1 MTPTRTDYAG
11 HRVDLRE
18 SRVRKLLGLLESE
31 TTGRVL
37 DVGCAGG
44 ELAALLATRG
54 WRVHGADIEPALVD
68 AARGRGLDARVV
80 DLDRAP
86 LPWPDAAF
94 DAVVAAEVI
103 EHVVDTDHLLAE
115 IARVLRPGGAL
126 VVSTPNLASLE
137 NRVRLLLGRYPMWMD
152 VGVDGAGHLRYYT
165 PRVLRHQLARH
176 GLRVER
182 HVGNWVPLVPQ
193 RWLDDRRAPWLA
205 VTGDWWPSL
214 AMGIVMKARRG
225 AGRPHAERAP

>member
-1 MTPTRTDYAG
+1 MTSARTNYAQ

-18 SRVRKLLGLLESE
+18 SRIRKLLALLGTE
-31 TTGRVL
+31 TPARLL

-54 WRVHGADIEPALVD
+54 WRVQGAEAERALAE
-68 AARGRGLDARVV
+68 AARARGVDTRAV
-80 DLDRAP
+80 DLDRAS
-86 LPWPDAAF
+86 LPWSDGAF

-103 EHVVDTDHLLAE
+103 EHVIDTDHLLAE
-115 IARVLRPGGAL
+115 IARVLRPGGA
-126 VVSTPNLASLE
+126 VVITTPNLASLE
-137 NRVRLLLGRYPMWMD
+137 NRLRLLLGRYPMWMD
-152 VGVDGAGHLRYYT
+152 VGVEGAGHLRYYT
-165 PRVLRHQLARH
+165 PRMLRYQLARH
-176 GLRVER
+176 GLHVER

-214 AMGIVMKARRG
+214 AMGIVMKARRT
-225 AGRPHAERAP
+225 

>member
-1 MTPTRTDYAG
+1 MNDARTDYAE

-18 SRVRKLLGLLESE
+18 SRIRKLLYLLEAE
-31 TTGRVL
+31 TPGRLL

-54 WRVHGADIEPALVD
+54 WRVQGAEAEATLVE
-68 AARGRGLDARVV
+68 AARARGVATRVV

-86 LPWPDAAF
+86 LPWADGAF
-94 DAVVAAEVI
+94 DAVVAAEII
-103 EHVVDTDHLLAE
+103 EHVIDTDHVLGE
-115 IARVLRPGGAL
+115 IARVLRPDGAF
-126 VVSTPNLASLE
+126 VITTPNLASLE

-152 VGVDGAGHLRYYT
+152 VGIEGTGHLRYYT
-165 PRVLRHQLARH
+165 PRMLRRQLARH
-176 GLRVER
+176 GLHVER

-214 AMGIVMKARRG
+214 AMGILVKARREG
-225 AGRPHAERAP
+225 GRR

>member
-1 MTPTRTDYAG
+1 MTSARTDYAG
-11 HRVDLRE
+11 HRMDLRE
-18 SRVRKLLGLLESE
+18 SRIRKP
-31 TTGRVL
+31 GRLL

-54 WRVHGADIEPALVD
+54 WRVHGAEAEPALVE
-68 AARGRGLDARVV
+68 AARARGVEARAV

-86 LPWPDAAF
+86 LPWPAGAF

-115 IARVLRPGGAL
+115 AARVLRPGGAL
-126 VVSTPNLASLE
+126 VVTTPNLASLE
-137 NRVRLLLGRYPMWMD
+137 NRVRLLLGRYPVWMD
-152 VGVDGAGHLRYYT
+152 VGVEGAGHLRYYT
-165 PRVLRHQLARH
+165 PRMLRHQLARH

-193 RWLDDRRAPWLA
+193 RLLDD
-205 VTGDWWPSL
+205 
-214 AMGIVMKARRG
+214 
-225 AGRPHAERAP
+225 

>member
-1 MTPTRTDYAG
+1 MTSARTDYAG

-18 SRVRKLLGLLESE
+18 ARVRKLLRLLEGE
-31 TTGRVL
+31 TPGALL

-44 ELAALLATRG
+44 ELAALFAARG
-54 WRVHGADIEPALVD
+54 WRVHGAEGEPALVE
-68 AARGRGLDARVV
+68 AARARGVDARAV

-86 LPWPDAAF
+86 LPWPAGAF

-115 IARVLRPGGAL
+115 MARVLRPGGAL
-126 VVSTPNLASLE
+126 VITTPNLASLE
-137 NRVRLLLGRYPMWMD
+137 NRLRLLLGRYPMWMD
-152 VGVDGAGHLRYYT
+152 IGVKGTGHLRYYT
-165 PRVLRHQLARH
+165 PRMLRHHLAQH

-182 HVGNWVPLVPQ
+182 HVGNWVPLIPQ
-193 RWLDDRRAPWLA
+193 RFLDDRRAPWLA

-214 AMGIVMKARRG
+214 AMGILMRARREG
-225 AGRPHAERAP
+225 GSR